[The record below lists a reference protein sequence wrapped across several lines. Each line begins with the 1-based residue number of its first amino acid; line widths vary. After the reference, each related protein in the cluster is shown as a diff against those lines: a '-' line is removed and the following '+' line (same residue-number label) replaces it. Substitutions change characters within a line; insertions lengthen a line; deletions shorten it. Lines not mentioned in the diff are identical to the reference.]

1 MNSSSFINNRSNKY
15 KRKRIQSSLV
25 LNDTGDIDDEAE
37 ILNENRS
44 IKFDTFKYITSL
56 PFVPTNR
63 YSITYTL
70 IFLLL
75 VCVFTY
81 FNLFIVEHVFI

>member
-1 MNSSSFINNRSNKY
+1 MNSSGFINNRSNKY

-25 LNDTGDIDDEAE
+25 LNDSGEIDEAE
-37 ILNENRS
+37 ILNENRNV
-44 IKFDTFKYITSL
+44 KFDTLKSITSL

-81 FNLFIVEHVFI
+81 FNLLIVGHVFI

>member
-25 LNDTGDIDDEAE
+25 LNDSGEIDEAE
-37 ILNENRS
+37 ILNENRNV
-44 IKFDTFKYITSL
+44 KFDTLKSITSL

-81 FNLFIVEHVFI
+81 FNLLIVGHVFI